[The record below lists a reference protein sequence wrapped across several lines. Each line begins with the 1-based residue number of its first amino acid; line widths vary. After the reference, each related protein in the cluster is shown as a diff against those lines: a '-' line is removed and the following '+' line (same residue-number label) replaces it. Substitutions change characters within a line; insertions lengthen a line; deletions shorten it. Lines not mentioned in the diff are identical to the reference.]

1 MSETSD
7 AIRIDTRYGRMWALR
22 ADGCITRCLK
32 TYGEYCEAEADVFR
46 QVIRPGM
53 TVVEAG
59 ANIGAHT
66 VVMAKACAPGRLI
79 AFEPQQR
86 AFQLLC
92 ANLTLGA
99 ITNVTA
105 LPDALGA
112 DARFARMPVTNYAAA
127 GNFGQVAPLF
137 ARVVADGGWSDGR
150 TVRVSPLDAFDLAT
164 CDFLKIDVEG
174 WESEVL
180 RGARQTISRCR
191 PLIYVENDRADQQ
204 AVLIE
209 LLSELGYELYWHVAP
224 LFSAANFNGAQQDI
238 TDRTA
243 SLNMFCAPR
252 ERGLTVARF
261 ERIDPINW
269 VSPLKPI
276 GAA

>member
-7 AIRIDTRYGRMWALR
+7 AIQIDTRHGRMWALR
-22 ADGCITRCLK
+22 ADNHTTRCLK
-32 TYGEYCEAEADVFR
+32 AYGEYCEAEADVFR
-46 QVIRPGM
+46 QLIRPGM

-59 ANIGAHT
+59 AHIGMHT
-66 VVMAKACAPGRLI
+66 LVMARACAPGRLI

-86 AFQLLC
+86 VFQLLC
-92 ANLTLGA
+92 ANLTAGA

-112 DARFARMPVTNYAAA
+112 DARFARMPVTDYAAA

-137 ARVVADGGWSDGR
+137 ARVVADAGWSDGR
-150 TVRVSPLDAFDLAT
+150 TVRVSPLDALDLAT
-164 CDFLKIDVEG
+164 CDFFKIDVEG

-180 RGARQTISRCR
+180 RGARQTILRCR

-204 AVLIE
+204 TVLIE
-209 LLSELGYELYWHVAP
+209 LMSELGYDLYWHVAP
-224 LFSAANFNGAQQDI
+224 LFSPANFNGAKQDI
-238 TDRTA
+238 TGRTA

-252 ERGLTVARF
+252 EQGLQVTRFAR
-261 ERIDPINW
+261 INPINW
-269 VSPLKPI
+269 ASPLKPI

>member
-99 ITNVTA
+99 IT
-105 LPDALGA
+105 
-112 DARFARMPVTNYAAA
+112 ARFARMPVTNYAAA

-137 ARVVADGGWSDGR
+137 ARVVADGGWADGR
-150 TVRVSPLDAFDLAT
+150 TVRVSPLDALDLAT

-180 RGARQTISRCR
+180 RGARQTILRCR

-209 LLSELGYELYWHVAP
+209 LLSELGYDLYWHVAP

-252 ERGLTVARF
+252 ERGLNVARF

-269 VSPLKPI
+269 TSPLKPI